1 MRTPKY
7 VKEKLVELIE
17 NKRSERRCS
26 VVKELHEEF
35 KERHL
40 ELYNKRDELVEKRG
54 RLADEL
60 EEAREEH
67 RVVLNEIAELKRTEL
82 INNTDKVESG
92 KCRVGKIHP
101 KIAEYDDYTDE
112 CIVRIMQA
120 EEITLDEAYAML
132 ENN

>member
-7 VKEKLVELIE
+7 VKEKLVELVE

-26 VVKELHEEF
+26 VVKELHDEF
-35 KERHL
+35 KVRHL
-40 ELYNKRDELVEKRG
+40 ELYNKRDELMKKRES
-54 RLADEL
+54 LSDEL
-60 EEAREEH
+60 EEARREYRE
-67 RVVLNEIAELKRTEL
+67 VYDVIVQKKSDEL

-120 EEITLDEAYAML
+120 DEITLDEAYDML
-132 ENN
+132 EDN